1 MITRLDMID
10 AIYDYLQKTWLPLT
24 HRKEDR
30 RPTRKDASRIVE
42 SVLTIIKDTLSHGEA
57 VMISGFGR
65 FDVKQKHQRKG
76 RNPQTG
82 EEIVISPRR
91 VITFHSSP
99 VLKKVINQGV
109 EIIEQK

>member
-24 HRKEDR
+24 QRTEDR

-42 SVLTIIKDTLSHGEA
+42 SVLTIIQDTLAQGETLK
-57 VMISGFGR
+57 ISGFGK
-65 FDVKQKHQRKG
+65 FEVKQKHQRKG

-82 EEIVISPRR
+82 EEILISSRK
-91 VITFHSSP
+91 VVTFHSSP
-99 VLKKVINQGV
+99 VLRKAVNKRDRNN
-109 EIIEQK
+109 